1 MGTSDMETWVLPILT
16 IVAGIITALITSQG
30 LWSHLST
37 KSNKVSAES
46 ELLRGLAHTR
56 IMSLCEKYIDR
67 GWITPEEYEDL
78 ITYLYHPY
86 LELGGN
92 GTVKKMVD
100 NEINRLPVR
109 HIDMSLEQ
117 ANANRRC
124 YTKGE

>member
-1 MGTSDMETWVLPILT
+1 MDTSDMETLVLPILT
-16 IVAGIITALITSQG
+16 IVAGIITSLITSQG
-30 LWSHLST
+30 LWAHLST
-37 KSNKVSAES
+37 KSHKVSAES

-56 IMSLCEKYIDR
+56 IMDLCEKYIDR

-100 NEINRLPVR
+100 NEINRLPIQ
-109 HIDMSLEQ
+109 HIKTNEDIV
-117 ANANRRC
+117 
-124 YTKGE
+124 

>member
-1 MGTSDMETWVLPILT
+1 MGASDMETWVLPVLT
-16 IVAGIITALITSQG
+16 IVAGIVTSLITSQG
-30 LWSHLST
+30 LWAHLST
-37 KSNKVSAES
+37 KCQKDSAES

-100 NEINRLPVR
+100 NEINRLPIHHIEMNQDIVR
-109 HIDMSLEQ
+109 KENES
-117 ANANRRC
+117 
-124 YTKGE
+124 

>member
-1 MGTSDMETWVLPILT
+1 MDASDMETWVLPVLT
-16 IVAGIITALITSQG
+16 IVAGIITSLITSQG
-30 LWSHLST
+30 LWAHLST
-37 KSNKVSAES
+37 KWQKDSAES

-56 IMSLCEKYIDR
+56 IMSLCEKYIER

-100 NEINRLPVR
+100 NEINRLPIR
-109 HIDMSLEQ
+109 HIEADKDIVGKDNMS
-117 ANANRRC
+117 
-124 YTKGE
+124 

>member
-1 MGTSDMETWVLPILT
+1 MDTSEIETWVLPILT
-16 IVAGIITALITSQG
+16 IVAGIVTSLITSQG
-30 LWSHLST
+30 LWAHVSE
-37 KSNKVSAES
+37 KWKRDSAET
-46 ELLRGLAHTR
+46 ELLRGLAHTH

-100 NEINRLPVR
+100 DEINQLPIR
-109 HIDMSLEQ
+109 HIEKNQDIVGKEDKS
-117 ANANRRC
+117 
-124 YTKGE
+124 

>member
-1 MGTSDMETWVLPILT
+1 MGASDMETWVLPVLT
-16 IVAGIITALITSQG
+16 IVAGIVTSLITSQG
-30 LWSHLST
+30 LWAHLSA
-37 KSNKVSAES
+37 KWQKDSAES

-56 IMSLCEKYIDR
+56 IMSLCEKYIER

-100 NEINRLPVR
+100 NEINRLPIR
-109 HIDMSLEQ
+109 HIEMNQDIERKENES
-117 ANANRRC
+117 
-124 YTKGE
+124 

>member
-1 MGTSDMETWVLPILT
+1 MDASDMETWVLPVLT
-16 IVAGIITALITSQG
+16 IVAGIVTSLITSQG
-30 LWSHLST
+30 LWAHLSE
-37 KSNKVSAES
+37 KWQKDSAES

-56 IMSLCEKYIDR
+56 ILSLCDKYIDR

-100 NEINRLPVR
+100 NEINRLPIR
-109 HIDMSLEQ
+109 HIEMNQDIVRKENES
-117 ANANRRC
+117 
-124 YTKGE
+124 

>member
-1 MGTSDMETWVLPILT
+1 MDASDMETWVLPILT
-16 IVAGIITALITSQG
+16 ILAGIITSLITSQG
-30 LWSHLST
+30 LWAHLSA
-37 KSNKVSAES
+37 KWQKDSAES

-100 NEINRLPVR
+100 NEINRLPIH
-109 HIDMSLEQ
+109 HIEMNQDIVGKENKS
-117 ANANRRC
+117 
-124 YTKGE
+124 

>member
-1 MGTSDMETWVLPILT
+1 MGASDMETWVLPVLT
-16 IVAGIITALITSQG
+16 IVAGIVTSLITSQG
-30 LWSHLST
+30 LWAHLST
-37 KSNKVSAES
+37 KWQKDSAES

-56 IMSLCEKYIDR
+56 IMSLCEKYIER

-100 NEINRLPVR
+100 NEINRLPIH
-109 HIDMSLEQ
+109 HIKTNQDIVGKENKS
-117 ANANRRC
+117 
-124 YTKGE
+124 

>member
-1 MGTSDMETWVLPILT
+1 METLVLPILT
-16 IVAGIITALITSQG
+16 IVAGIITSLITSQG

-37 KSNKVSAES
+37 KSHKNSAES
-46 ELLRGLAHTR
+46 DLLRGLAHTR
-56 IMSLCEKYIDR
+56 IMNLCEKYIKR

-100 NEINRLPVR
+100 NEINRLPMH
-109 HIDMSLEQ
+109 HINMSLEQ
-117 ANANRRC
+117 ANANRQC
-124 YTKGE
+124 ATKGE

>member
-1 MGTSDMETWVLPILT
+1 MDASDMETWVLPVLT
-16 IVAGIITALITSQG
+16 IVAGIVTSLITSQG
-30 LWSHLST
+30 LWTHLSE
-37 KSNKVSAES
+37 KCQKDSAES

-100 NEINRLPVR
+100 NEINRLPIHHIEMNQDIVR
-109 HIDMSLEQ
+109 KENES
-117 ANANRRC
+117 
-124 YTKGE
+124 